1 MITKERLKEILR
13 EYGVHKYC
21 FDNANGTLMWE
32 ELIESLMSEYTSSY
46 SEGYDYAKN
55 EELLVNDAVE
65 ALSE

>member
-21 FDNANGTLMWE
+21 SDWE
-32 ELIESLMSEYTSSY
+32 KLIESLMSEYTSSY

-55 EELLVNDAVE
+55 EESLVNDAVE

>member
-21 FDNANGTLMWE
+21 SDWE
-32 ELIESLMSEYTSSY
+32 ELIESLMSEYEEAY

-55 EELLVNDAVE
+55 EESLVNDAVE

>member
-21 FDNANGTLMWE
+21 SDWE

-55 EELLVNDAVE
+55 EESLVNDAVE

>member
-1 MITKERLKEILR
+1 MTRENLKKILR

-21 FDNANGTLMWE
+21 SDWETLV
-32 ELIESLMSEYTSSY
+32 ESLMSEYASSY

-55 EELLVNDAVE
+55 EESLVNEAVE

>member
-1 MITKERLKEILR
+1 MTRENLKKILR

-21 FDNANGTLMWE
+21 FENASGTFMWE
-32 ELIESLMSEYTSSY
+32 SLIESLMSEYDSSY

-55 EELLVNDAVE
+55 EESLVNDAVE

>member
-1 MITKERLKEILR
+1 MTREDLKKILR
-13 EYGVHKYC
+13 EYGVHKHC

-32 ELIESLMSEYTSSY
+32 SLIESLMSEYDSSY

-55 EELLVNDAVE
+55 EESLVNDAVE

>member
-1 MITKERLKEILR
+1 MTRENLKKILR

-21 FDNANGTLMWE
+21 SDWE
-32 ELIESLMSEYTSSY
+32 ALIESLMSEYDSSY

-55 EELLVNDAVE
+55 EESLVNDAVE

>member
-21 FDNANGTLMWE
+21 SDWE

-65 ALSE
+65 ALSK

>member
-1 MITKERLKEILR
+1 MTRENLKKILR

-21 FDNANGTLMWE
+21 FDNEKILE
-32 ELIESLMSEYTSSY
+32 SLIESLMSEYASSY

-55 EELLVNDAVE
+55 EESLVNDAVE

>member
-21 FDNANGTLMWE
+21 SDWE
-32 ELIESLMSEYTSSY
+32 ALIESLMSEYEEAY

-55 EELLVNDAVE
+55 EESLVNDAVE

>member
-1 MITKERLKEILR
+1 M
-13 EYGVHKYC
+13 C
-21 FDNANGTLMWE
+21 E

-55 EELLVNDAVE
+55 EESLVNDAVE